1 MNLSFIK
8 PALRTLTVLICLGFS
23 LTGMDCSKLLDS
35 NTDNIADV
43 VGNWTLQSQTG
54 ALNDVCGGETVQYA
68 LDHSA
73 VLLCPGQTSITRTVT
88 VTNGTITYQGSN
100 NQYKYEVNTTTNP
113 QQLTLTGVNISRN
126 LLYKK
131 IITASSPAGTT
142 GKDSKIKN
150 SSEK

>member
-1 MNLSFIK
+1 MRSG
-8 PALRTLTVLICLGFS
+8 VLNMVIRSLLITICLGFS

-43 VGNWTLQSQTG
+43 VGNWTLQSQSG
-54 ALNDVCGGETVQYA
+54 ALYDVCAGEKVEFS

-73 VLLCPGQTSITRTVT
+73 VLQCPGQTSITRTVT

-100 NQYKYEVNTTTNP
+100 NQYNYEVNTSTNP

-126 LLYKK
+126 LHYLK

-142 GKDSKIKN
+142 VKDSKIKN